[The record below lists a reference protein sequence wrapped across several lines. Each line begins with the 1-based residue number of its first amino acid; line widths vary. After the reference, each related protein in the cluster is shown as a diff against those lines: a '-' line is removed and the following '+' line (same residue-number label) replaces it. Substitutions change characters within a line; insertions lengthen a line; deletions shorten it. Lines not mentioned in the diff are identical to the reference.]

1 MVRVVTIDDVAGMVK
16 DGARSRRELARQA
29 GVAHTTINRLIIAM
43 HVSTLLDCC
52 VRLASS
58 EADFTPAELDALDYL
73 QKWVN
78 KMKKSEKK

>member
-1 MVRVVTIDDVAGMVK
+1 MVSLNDVVDMVK
-16 DGARSRRELARQA
+16 AGTRSRREMAKQV

-73 QKWVN
+73 QKWVD
-78 KMKKSEKK
+78 KMKGGKKSEN